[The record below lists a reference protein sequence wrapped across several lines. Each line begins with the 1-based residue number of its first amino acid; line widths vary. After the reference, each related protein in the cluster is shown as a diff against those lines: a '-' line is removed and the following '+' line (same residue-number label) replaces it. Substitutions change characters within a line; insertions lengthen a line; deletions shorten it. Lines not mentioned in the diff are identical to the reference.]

1 MKKEDIIRF
10 IKRKEVFG
18 VFLVLF
24 LVFGFYSVKLMSAS
38 PYVVNTHRLGVFR
51 EEGTLQH
58 GAYLKPNEL
67 YGYLVFKDEYPVSL
81 VDRFLL
87 TYTYRT
93 SPKMSEGAYRITG
106 TAVYYVNKGN
116 DEVVLWEEPLF
127 EYKGG
132 LKDGGF
138 TAEYVLDMGE
148 LGERSKEI
156 AEDLGMKRLKRR
168 IMISVWVEGLAT
180 VNGKV
185 IKEEFTHEIELVR
198 DSTAGLYYF
207 TEPTKTGSRVLTKS
221 VRKEATASVLG
232 INSSVDTAKVVTTL
246 LALLA
251 LIPVIGYVYYSR
263 PPKDELAKVRAY
275 IVKGAPGPVQKRVVL
290 KTPEDLKRTFEL
302 VDKPILHYIDGEDEV
317 FAVIDE
323 GISYEY
329 RKPLP
334 REEEE
339 AN

>member
-1 MKKEDIIRF
+1 MKKEDLAKF
-10 IKRKEVFG
+10 MKRKEVLG
-18 VFLVLF
+18 VFVVLF

-38 PYVVNTHRLGVFR
+38 PYVVNTHRLGTFR
-51 EEGTLQH
+51 EEGTLKH

-67 YGYLVFKDEYPVSL
+67 YGYLVFKEDYPISL

-87 TYTYRT
+87 TYEYRT
-93 SPKMSEGAYRITG
+93 TPPMTEGAYRITG

-116 DEVVLWEEPLF
+116 EEIVMWEEPLF

-132 LKDGGF
+132 LKDGDF
-138 TAEYVLDMGE
+138 TAEYTLDMNE
-148 LGERSKEI
+148 LAKRSAEI
-156 AEDLGMKRLKRR
+156 SEDLGMKRLKRR
-168 IMISVWVEGLAT
+168 IVIDVWIEGLAT
-180 VNGKV
+180 VNGKT
-185 IKEEFTHEIELVR
+185 IKEKFTHEIELVR

-207 TEPTKTGSRVLTKS
+207 NEPTKSESRVLTQTT
-221 VRKEATASVLG
+221 REEARASVLG
-232 INSSVDTAKVVTTL
+232 IRSSVDTAKVVTTL
-246 LALLA
+246 LALVT
-251 LIPVIGYVYYSR
+251 LIPIIGYVYYSR
-263 PPKDELAKVRAY
+263 PPKDELAKIRKY

-290 KTPEDLKRTFEL
+290 KTPKDLETTFEL

-317 FAVIDE
+317 FAIIED

-334 REEEE
+334 QEGDE